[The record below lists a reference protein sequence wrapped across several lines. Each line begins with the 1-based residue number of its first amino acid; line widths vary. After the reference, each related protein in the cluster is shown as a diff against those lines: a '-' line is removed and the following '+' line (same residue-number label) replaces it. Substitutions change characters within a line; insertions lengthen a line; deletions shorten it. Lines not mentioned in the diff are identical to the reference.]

1 MAFMVREFSQHQV
14 KASQLSLFNLPL
26 SFFGTCAGRSAIR
39 FWPKFQYELQS
50 DRSRGG
56 QYV

>member
-1 MAFMVREFSQHQV
+1 MAFMVREFSQPYF
-14 KASQLSLFNLPL
+14 KASRPSTFNLPL
-26 SFFGTCAGRSAIR
+26 SLATYAGRSALR
-39 FWPKFQYELQS
+39 LWPKFQYELQS

>member
-1 MAFMVREFSQHQV
+1 MAFMVREFSQPYF
-14 KASQLSLFNLPL
+14 KASQPSTFNLPL
-26 SFFGTCAGRSAIR
+26 SFATYTGRLALSL
-39 FWPKFQYELQS
+39 WPKFQTELQS